1 MIQVLKKTWRQR
13 LLSLLLPILLVF
25 AMAGVGMKVPVQA
38 AGNDAGAQTGEMKVH
53 FLDVGQG
60 LSILV
65 QSEGKTMIYDGGDK
79 KTSRFVVAYLKEQG
93 VTEIDY
99 LISSHYDADHMAG
112 LIGCLNVFDVKNVI
126 SSNYVHTSKLYKSF
140 VKAVKADGL
149 KMKHPAV
156 GRRMNSEADHLRS
169 LRRQLSRKTEVIT
182 TR

>member
-25 AMAGVGMKVPVQA
+25 AMAGVGVKVPAQA
-38 AGNDAGAQTGEMKVH
+38 AGNDAGAQAGEMKVH
-53 FLDVGQG
+53 FLNVGQG

-99 LISSHYDADHMAG
+99 LPRNLSPHTPEPSSVRNPRTLLSPIRDAPEPARHS
-112 LIGCLNVFDVKNVI
+112 LSLSLNC
-126 SSNYVHTSKLYKSF
+126 TSFLHF
-140 VKAVKADGL
+140 HV
-149 KMKHPAV
+149 
-156 GRRMNSEADHLRS
+156 RHLR
-169 LRRQLSRKTEVIT
+169 
-182 TR
+182 